1 MSDNPLK
8 RYFRQPS
15 TYLRLPT
22 LGRWYNKNDVQTNE
36 EGELPVY
43 GLSAIDDI
51 MLNTPDA
58 MLNGKALEN
67 VIKNCVPD
75 VKDVK
80 KLLTPDMEAIFVGI
94 KMGTTGGKFDI
105 DRKCPHCGHENTFE
119 IICSHVL
126 DTMSYVEDSDTVVA
140 FDADLEVHIKPY
152 SFEMRHMFIQRQFEE
167 ERALKLIDE
176 QNKNMDEL
184 TKAKIIAESI
194 EKMTRITFELVSR
207 SIENIRLIKQN
218 ITVTD
223 PAQLNEW
230 LVNITKNQ
238 ADKVIEAVNKLNE
251 VGVNKKTQAVCQKC
265 GKDWE
270 ETMSFDPISFFG
282 KR

>member
-1 MSDNPLK
+1 MTENPLK
-8 RYFRQPS
+8 KYFRQPS

-22 LGRWYNKNDVQTNE
+22 LGRWYTKGEITINDG
-36 EGELPVY
+36 GELPVY

-51 MLNTPDA
+51 MINTPDA

-80 KLLTPDMEAIFVGI
+80 KILTPDLEAIFVGI
-94 KMGTTGGKFDI
+94 KMGSTDGKFDI
-105 DRKCPHCGHENTFE
+105 DRKCPHCGHDNTFE
-119 IICSHVL
+119 ISCAHVL
-126 DTMSYVEDSDTVVA
+126 DTMTYIDDSDTVLA

-167 ERALKLIDE
+167 ERALKYIDE
-176 QNKNMDEL
+176 QNKNMDDIM
-184 TKAKIIAESI
+184 KAKVIAESI
-194 EKMTRITFELVSR
+194 EKMSRITFELVSK
-207 SIENIRLIKQN
+207 SIEYIKLLKQN

-223 PAQLNEW
+223 IGQINEW
-230 LVNITKNQ
+230 LVNISKNQ
-238 ADKVIEAVNKLNE
+238 ANKVIEAVNKLND
-251 VGVNKKTQAVCQKC
+251 VGVNKKTTAVCQKC
-265 GKDWE
+265 GKNWE
-270 ETMSFDPISFFG
+270 ETLSFDPISFFA

>member
-1 MSDNPLK
+1 
-8 RYFRQPS
+8 
-15 TYLRLPT
+15 
-22 LGRWYNKNDVQTNE
+22 
-36 EGELPVY
+36 
-43 GLSAIDDI
+43 
-51 MLNTPDA
+51 
-58 MLNGKALEN
+58 
-67 VIKNCVPD
+67 
-75 VKDVK
+75 
-80 KLLTPDMEAIFVGI
+80 MEAIFVGI